1 MFDSR
6 EQGMSK
12 SDAWKNWEGR
22 TVDGRFPLRQWLG
35 SSEHS
40 AVFLTDRPGQN
51 AQKAAIKLVELNG
64 ADPDREAA
72 RLRSAANLS
81 HPNLIRI
88 LANGRC
94 QVDGSQFLYAVMEY
108 AEEDLAQIL
117 PQRPLTP
124 SEVGDMLPPLLDAL
138 SYIHEKGFVHGHI
151 KPSNVQAV
159 QDQLKLSSDQVLS
172 PAEPN
177 AARKPMG
184 VFDAPETATGNV
196 SPAADVWSLGVTIVD
211 ALTQNLPSQGQSEPG
226 VPKDI
231 PEPFRGIVRD
241 CLHLDPKMRCS
252 VPDIRARLKP
262 AAADRPV
269 VDKPVA
275 DRHVAEKRIAEPE
288 TIPASEPTSKLRTI
302 VIGAVLVIVA
312 AMVVWGLLPKKKL
325 EPAQPAATTEQPAA
339 RSTPPTPSTSEP
351 PAPNRTAGT
360 GGEVR
365 KQSLPDI
372 PQSARNTISGT
383 IKISVHADVD
393 ASGKVTNAKLKS
405 SGPSR
410 YFATRALNA
419 AQEWEF
425 TPPQVNGQPVA
436 SAWLIQY
443 RLRRG
448 GIQAS
453 AERAT
458 R

>member
-1 MFDSR
+1 MFASR
-6 EQGMSK
+6 ELGMSK
-12 SDAWKNWEGR
+12 SDTWKNWEGR

-35 SSEHS
+35 NSEHS
-40 AVFLTDRPGQN
+40 SVFLTDRPGQN
-51 AQKAAIKLVELNG
+51 GQKAAIKFVELNG
-64 ADPDREAA
+64 ADPEREAA
-72 RLRSAANLS
+72 RLRAAASLS

-117 PQRPLTP
+117 PQRALTP
-124 SEVGDMLPPLLDAL
+124 TEVGDLLPPVLDAL

-172 PAEPN
+172 AAETN
-177 AARKPMG
+177 GARKRMG
-184 VFDAPETATGNV
+184 VFDAPETTTGKI

-211 ALTQNLPSQGQSEPG
+211 ALTQNLPSTGQSDPG

-241 CLHLDPKMRCS
+241 CLHLDPTMRCS
-252 VPDIRARLKP
+252 VSDIRARLKP
-262 AAADRPV
+262 GASVPVQVVSPAAAQVTTTDRGPSPEPV
-269 VDKPVA
+269 N
-275 DRHVAEKRIAEPE
+275 
-288 TIPASEPTSKLRTI
+288 RTRAF
-302 VIGAVLVIVA
+302 VIGSVLLVVA
-312 AMVVWGLLPKKKL
+312 AMVVWGLWPKKNSD
-325 EPAQPAATTEQPAA
+325 ATQPPTTTEQITGQSTAQPETKPAA
-339 RSTPPTPSTSEP
+339 EPSGGTTPTK
-351 PAPNRTAGT
+351 TAGT
-360 GGEVR
+360 GGGVR
-365 KQSLPDI
+365 KQALPDI
-372 PQSARNTISGT
+372 PPSARNTISGT

-410 YFATRALNA
+410 YFAIRALKA
-419 AQEWEF
+419 SQDWEF
-425 TPPQVNGQPVA
+425 TPPQVNGHPVA

-443 RLRRG
+443 HLRRV
-448 GIQAS
+448 GIEAS
-453 AERAT
+453 AEQVSR
-458 R
+458 

>member
-1 MFDSR
+1 MSR
-6 EQGMSK
+6 

-40 AVFLTDRPGQN
+40 TVFLTDRPGQN

-64 ADPDREAA
+64 ADPEREAA
-72 RLRSAANLS
+72 RLRAAASLS

-94 QVDGSQFLYAVMEY
+94 QVDGASFLYAVMEY

-124 SEVGDMLPPLLDAL
+124 AEVGDMLPPLLDAL
-138 SYIHEKGFVHGHI
+138 SYIHDKGFIHGHI

-159 QDQLKLSSDQVLS
+159 QDQLKLSSDQVLEA
-172 PAEPN
+172 AEPN
-177 AARKPMG
+177 AARKRMG
-184 VFDAPETATGNV
+184 VFDAPETATGTV

-211 ALTQNLPSQGQSEPG
+211 CLTQNLPSQGQSDPG

-231 PEPFRGIVRD
+231 PEPFRGIVRE
-241 CLHLDPKMRCS
+241 CLHLDPRLRCT
-252 VPDIRARLKP
+252 VADIRGRLKP
-262 AAADRPV
+262 GASIPSPAVSTSLRETDVKRTEADGFPS
-269 VDKPVA
+269 
-275 DRHVAEKRIAEPE
+275 
-288 TIPASEPTSKLRTI
+288 SEPAGKIRI
-302 VIGAVLVIVA
+302 YAIGAALLIVA
-312 AMVVWGLLPKKKL
+312 AMVIWGLLPKKK
-325 EPAQPAATTEQPAA
+325 PDSAPPPSTTEQPAA
-339 RSTPPTPSTSEP
+339 SAEQPVPQPGASV
-351 PAPNRTAGT
+351 ARTTGVGAG
-360 GGEVR
+360 VR
-365 KQSLPDI
+365 HQALPDI
-372 PQSARNTISGT
+372 STGAMRTISGT
-383 IKISVHADVD
+383 IKISIHADVD
-393 ASGKVTNAKLKS
+393 ASGKVASAKLKS
-405 SGPSR
+405 AGPSR
-410 YFATRALNA
+410 YFSSRALKA

-425 TPPQVNGQPVA
+425 TPPVVNGKPVA

-453 AERAT
+453 SERLNP
-458 R
+458 

>member
-1 MFDSR
+1 MFASR
-6 EQGMSK
+6 ELGMSK
-12 SDAWKNWEGR
+12 SDTWKNWEGR

-35 SSEHS
+35 TSEHS
-40 AVFLTDRPGQN
+40 AVFLTDRPGQKG
-51 AQKAAIKLVELNG
+51 QKAAIKFVELNG
-64 ADPDREAA
+64 ADPEREAA
-72 RLRSAANLS
+72 RLRAAASLS

-117 PQRPLTP
+117 PQRALTP
-124 SEVGDMLPPLLDAL
+124 TEVGDLLPPVLDAL

-172 PAEPN
+172 AAETN
-177 AARKPMG
+177 AAHRRMG
-184 VFDAPETATGNV
+184 VFDAPETTTGKI

-211 ALTQNLPSQGQSEPG
+211 ALTQNLPSTGQSDPG
-226 VPKDI
+226 VPQDI
-231 PEPFRGIVRD
+231 PEPFRGIVRE

-252 VPDIRARLKP
+252 VSDIRARLKP
-262 AAADRPV
+262 GTSAPSQAVSIAAPQSAATNQDPSPEPV
-269 VDKPVA
+269 NRMRA
-275 DRHVAEKRIAEPE
+275 F
-288 TIPASEPTSKLRTI
+288 
-302 VIGAVLVIVA
+302 VIGAVLLVVA
-312 AMVVWGLLPKKKL
+312 AMVVWGLWPKNRV
-325 EPAQPAATTEQPAA
+325 ATQPSTTTEQPAGQPIA
-339 RSTPPTPSTSEP
+339 QPETKPTAAPSSGTA
-351 PAPNRTAGT
+351 PAKTAGA
-360 GGEVR
+360 GGGVR
-365 KQSLPDI
+365 KQALPDI

-410 YFATRALNA
+410 YFATRALKA
-419 AQEWEF
+419 SEDWEF
-425 TPPQVNGQPVA
+425 TPPQVNGRPVA
-436 SAWLIQY
+436 STWLIQY
-443 RLRRG
+443 RLRRS

-453 AERAT
+453 AERAGH
-458 R
+458 